1 MHLNNNDNND
11 NNDNDDNLN
20 QTMNRLL
27 ASIKKELLL
36 LSRDRAGL
44 AMLFLMPVF
53 LVLVMTLLQDSTFKK
68 LNEKQLPILI
78 VNHDAD
84 TFGINI
90 VKGLNSANFFKV
102 SEDNNLSKKELE
114 KQIEKGN
121 YLIGIIINENSTN
134 LIKNS
139 IKQKIQSQF
148 PEEVGELFE
157 IDGNKTDQVKVE
169 IFFDP
174 VLKNSYKQSIMG
186 ALKQF
191 SAMVEA
197 KLMFEIYSSLF
208 DELLEIELK
217 PTENFSQL
225 VFFDEKYAASD
236 QNLIIPNSVQHN
248 VPAWTIFA
256 MFFIVI
262 PLASNIIKERQSGVS
277 ERLRTIPGSNLIGIL
292 AKAKTYFMVGLIQ
305 AILMLMIGIW
315 LLPVFGLPAL
325 QIGKNGL
332 SLLFVTIA
340 IIMAATSYGIVI
352 GTIANSEQ
360 QSSIFGSI
368 SVVIL
373 AAIGGVWVPNFM
385 MSDLMVNVSKISPL
399 NWGLNA
405 YYDIFLR
412 NSGLYDVLPSIGLLV
427 GFAFV
432 CLLISLYYS
441 RKVKT

>member
-1 MHLNNNDNND
+1 MI
-11 NNDNDDNLN
+11 
-20 QTMNRLL
+20 RLL

-36 LSRDRAGL
+36 LSRDRAGM
-44 AMLFLMPVF
+44 AMLFLMPIV

-68 LNEKQLPILI
+68 MDEKQLPVLI

-90 VKGLNSANFFKV
+90 VKGLKSASFFKV
-102 SEDNNLSKKELE
+102 SEDKNLSRDELE
-114 KQIEKGN
+114 NQIEQGK
-121 YLIGIIINENSTN
+121 YLIGVIIYDNSTY

-139 IKQKIQSQF
+139 IKRKIQKQF
-148 PEEVGELFE
+148 PEDEVGQLFE
-157 IDGNKTDQVKVE
+157 MEDTVITQAKVQ

-174 VLKNSYKQSIMG
+174 VMKNSYKQSILG

-197 KLMFEIYSSLF
+197 KLMFEIYSDLF

-217 PTENFSQL
+217 PTDDFNDL
-225 VFFDEKYAASD
+225 VVFDEKYASGEA
-236 QNLIIPNSVQHN
+236 NKIIPNSVQHN

-277 ERLRTIPGSNLIGIL
+277 ERLRTIPGSNIIGIL
-292 AKAKTYFMVGLIQ
+292 AKAKTYFMVGFVQ
-305 AILMLMIGIW
+305 AVLMLIIGIW
-315 LLPVFGLPAL
+315 LLPAFGLPSL
-325 QIGKNGL
+325 QIGRNGL

-340 IIMAATSYGIVI
+340 IVMAATSYGIAI
-352 GTIANSEQ
+352 GTIAETEQ

-373 AAIGGVWVPNFM
+373 AAIGGIWVPSFM
-385 MSDLMVNVSKISPL
+385 MSELMVNVSKVSPL

-412 NSGLYDVLPSIGLLV
+412 NSGIVDVLPDIALLV

-432 CLLISLYYS
+432 CLVISLYYS
-441 RKVKT
+441 RKVRA